1 MKFILF
7 SLLLLSINFSVSGQN
22 KQIVKPRK
30 APSMPYP
37 FSMGVISNGLLFVS
51 GQVGTDPQT
60 TKLVAGGVEAETA
73 QTIQN
78 IKAVLEDAGASLD
91 DVVSVTVYLSNID
104 DFAKMNAVYK
114 QFFNEGSY
122 PARTTVGVAKLVFGA
137 SVEMTMTAA
146 MPRRRMK

>member
-1 MKFILF
+1 MKYFLISFLILGA
-7 SLLLLSINFSVSGQN
+7 SLSGVAQH

-30 APSMPYP
+30 AAATSSPYP
-37 FSMGVISNGLLFVS
+37 FSLGVISNGLLFVS

-60 TKLVAGGVEAETA
+60 SKVVEGGVEAETK

-78 IKAVLEDAGASLD
+78 IKTVLEDAGASLD
-91 DVVSVTVYLSNID
+91 DVVSVTVYLSNMD
-104 DFAKMNAVYK
+104 DFAKMNTVYK
-114 QFFNEGSY
+114 QFFKEGNY

-146 MPRRRMK
+146 MPKK

>member
-1 MKFILF
+1 
-7 SLLLLSINFSVSGQN
+7 
-22 KQIVKPRK
+22 
-30 APSMPYP
+30 MPYP

-60 TKLVAGGVEAETA
+60 SKVVSGGIEAETE

-78 IKAVLEDAGASLD
+78 IRGILEDAGASLD
-91 DVVSVTVYLSNID
+91 DVVSVTVYLSNMD
-104 DFAKMNAVYK
+104 DFAKMNTVYK
-114 QFFNEGSY
+114 KFFKEGAY

-146 MPRRRMK
+146 MPKKK